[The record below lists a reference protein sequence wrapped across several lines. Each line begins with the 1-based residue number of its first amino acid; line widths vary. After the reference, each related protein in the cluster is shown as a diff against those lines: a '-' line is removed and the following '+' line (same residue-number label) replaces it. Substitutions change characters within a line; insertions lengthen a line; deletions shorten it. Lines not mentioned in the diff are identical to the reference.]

1 MSKFS
6 DLPHYL
12 LEEYFNQSVSQ
23 GVRNTDISGPYHRYV
38 DSNGNYLENDMVGS
52 SLHGHRKSIIATGGY
67 WTRLWIKVVSLEGEI
82 PEYPGFIEFQFRV
95 NSDYLEGDNFILSK
109 GSMLTVAASANSME
123 FESGSEVYFKK
134 GTYLYDWLVKNSDT
148 YKDFFN
154 TNKTFCYF
162 GKIYTHRDQTNT
174 YHIIF
179 DGMKNYVMKALPREN
194 RTDNLTEF
202 MRLYFDKIYHKIYNK
217 MRDVSSLLDAREIDI
232 NHIHYI
238 AKSYLMETDINLS
251 EEALRE
257 WVENLVYIL
266 KRKGTYSSLYI
277 IWKTFLVNSLN
288 TLNIY
293 NRWHIDPQY
302 FTYDVDIPLGKFA
315 DILHEL
321 SYGIVPEGCAGEYYY
336 KKTISNSIS
345 SGQIYIQL
353 ESSTVWYIIHT
364 MYNRNVI
371 VQCYDSD
378 YNRMWPISVNPIS
391 TTMVKVTFNTAVS
404 GFVYLLRKGDHDHI
418 QESLNSSWEINHNLN
433 QKKVLAQFKNT
444 NYLKMIPGNV
454 LLEDVNNLVATF
466 GTPTDGIGNII
477 DDTLVVVEQST
488 SATIWNL
495 NHNLSNRNVFVQ
507 CYDSDGNRIQSLS
520 LLLVDEDNC
529 RSTFSENVSGYA
541 VIKAAE
547 NDESALPDYELDDMI
562 LSTHYKVEMDLSCE
576 PVDDED
582 VYILKE
588 ETVDRLITNWELM
601 RPVTRFSHYHELIS
615 PITDFSGQYKSL
627 YGPGY
632 NASLYTKFCISAGEL
647 APEPDTDIMYFE
659 QYSNAN
665 VWYIKHSLN
674 SSNFIIQ
681 CYNSENERIWPD
693 DVKIINNSNIEIYF
707 GFAVNGIACLIETT
721 IGEFSGSTTTSFPLS
736 ADNVLSTHNLNVMN
750 VLNQYDNSTLSKMV
764 PSAMTLVD
772 ADNISSIWNSSEISG
787 DMYSLS
793 TAATYTHI
801 QTASAMSWDIYHNL
815 SCNAVVVQFF
825 DDNDT
830 LMTPDSLLMDH
841 SDKCT
846 ATFGELKSGYAIIR
860 PVNKTITELD
870 IMNLIRNHGYWEIGS
885 GTSGNDYNPTTN
897 EGVETVLL
905 MDNTFD
911 FAEDDNYYYLT
922 QEISLT
928 DANSEEWSVTEIAWL
943 TIINGKRKVRF
954 YSYFSPIFKPSS
966 VWFTSHFRIEKQQ
979 A

>member
-315 DILHEL
+315 DI
-321 SYGIVPEGCAGEYYY
+321 
-336 KKTISNSIS
+336 ISNSIS

-418 QESLNSSWEINHNLN
+418 QESPNSSWEINHNLN

-801 QTASAMSWDIYHNL
+801 QT
-815 SCNAVVVQFF
+815 
-825 DDNDT
+825 
-830 LMTPDSLLMDH
+830 
-841 SDKCT
+841 
-846 ATFGELKSGYAIIR
+846 
-860 PVNKTITELD
+860 
-870 IMNLIRNHGYWEIGS
+870 
-885 GTSGNDYNPTTN
+885 
-897 EGVETVLL
+897 
-905 MDNTFD
+905 
-911 FAEDDNYYYLT
+911 
-922 QEISLT
+922 EISLT